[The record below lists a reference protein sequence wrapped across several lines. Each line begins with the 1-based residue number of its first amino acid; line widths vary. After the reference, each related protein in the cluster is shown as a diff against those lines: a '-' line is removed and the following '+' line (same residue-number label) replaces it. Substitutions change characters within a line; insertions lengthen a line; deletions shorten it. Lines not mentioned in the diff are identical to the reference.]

1 MCRVSIVILNWNGW
15 ADTIECLE
23 SVYRL
28 DYPEYDVI
36 VVDNG
41 SQDESVQKIREYC
54 SGRIHVE
61 SPFFQYHGEE
71 PPITIKEYARADIPT
86 AEGNARPG
94 RYLLLIKNEENYG
107 FAEGNNIGI
116 QCALHSC
123 EADYVFL
130 LNNDTVVDPSL
141 LSELING
148 VKHHEKAGIAGPTLY
163 YYDDP
168 TRTQAAGGIINW
180 WTGKTKERG
189 RGEINGK
196 YDEGEVDYI
205 PGCAFLVK
213 RDVLETVGLLDPVY
227 FAYFEETDFC
237 VRCSKKGFTS
247 VYIPQGK
254 VWHKI
259 ARSTGGEFSPHMAYY
274 FVRNRYIFI
283 KRHCEGFKRVTASLF
298 YAGWVARKLTVYTLK
313 GKSSVVT
320 SVLQG
325 VVDAVFGTSKKSLQ
339 NI

>member
-1 MCRVSIVILNWNGW
+1 MYRVSIVILNWNGW

-23 SVYRL
+23 SVYQL

-41 SQDESVQKIREYC
+41 SQDESVQKIRDYC
-54 SGRIHVE
+54 SGRIQVE
-61 SPFFQYHGEE
+61 SPLFQYDQEE
-71 PPITIKEYARADIPT
+71 APITIREYDRADILK
-86 AEGNARPG
+86 AEREPRTG
-94 RYLLLIKNEENYG
+94 RYLFLIRSEKNYG
-107 FAEGNNIGI
+107 FAEGNDIGI
-116 QCALHSC
+116 QFALHTC

-141 LSELING
+141 LSELVNG
-148 VKHHEKAGIAGPTLY
+148 VNHHEKAGIAGPTLY
-163 YYDDP
+163 YYTDP
-168 TRTQAAGGIINW
+168 TRIQAAGGVINW
-180 WTGKTKERG
+180 WTGKTRERG
-189 RGEINGK
+189 RGCVDEK

-205 PGCAFLVK
+205 SGCAFLIK
-213 RDVLETVGLLDPVY
+213 REVLETVGVLDPVY

-237 VRCSKKGFTS
+237 VRCSRKGFTS

-283 KRHCEGFKRVTASLF
+283 RKYCEGLKRITASLF
-298 YAGWVARKLTVYTLK
+298 YAGWVKRKLIVYTLK
-313 GKSSVVT
+313 GKAPVVK
-320 SVLQG
+320 SILHG
-325 VVDAVFGTSKKSLQ
+325 IKDAVFKTS
-339 NI
+339 